1 MINILLSI
9 LTIAVFLLIFTLL
22 AMLRLSIEDKTIPAQ
37 LKVIDTIFTTFI
49 SLSVVAVYCFVL
61 TQYT

>member
-22 AMLRLSIEDKTIPAQ
+22 VMLRLSIEDKTTPTQ
-37 LKVIDTIFTTFI
+37 LKVIDMIFTTFI
-49 SLSVVAVYCFVL
+49 SLSVVTVYCFVL
-61 TQYT
+61 TQYI